1 MKIMLPMLTELQT
14 KAYMNNFDSNMTYLT
29 CNLQFEVGV
38 SKGNVC
44 HDKIHEPSCLQ
55 LFVLSI

>member
-1 MKIMLPMLTELQT
+1 MLTELQT